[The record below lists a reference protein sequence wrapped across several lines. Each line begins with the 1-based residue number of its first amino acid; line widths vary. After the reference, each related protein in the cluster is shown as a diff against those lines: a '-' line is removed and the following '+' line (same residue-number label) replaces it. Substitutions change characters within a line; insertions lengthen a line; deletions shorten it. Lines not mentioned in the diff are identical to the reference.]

1 MVTVLDLM
9 KGLEYVLAEYSF
21 IDPSRVAGLGAS
33 YGGYMVNWL
42 NGHTDRFACLGRIFL
57 IDEKSNA

>member
-1 MVTVLDLM
+1 M